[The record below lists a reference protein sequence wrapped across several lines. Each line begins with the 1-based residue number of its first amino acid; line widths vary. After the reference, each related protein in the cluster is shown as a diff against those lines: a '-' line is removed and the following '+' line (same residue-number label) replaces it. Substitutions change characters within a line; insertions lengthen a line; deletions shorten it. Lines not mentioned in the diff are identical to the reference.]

1 VIALARNRLLLA
13 GLALAL
19 VAAATGCGE
28 SKGGE
33 RLTKEEYVR
42 QADAICAKFEREL
55 DALPEPKTIE
65 EVGRLAD
72 QAKPIAKEGQAALKR
87 LRPPLDLEEDVDAWL
102 ERNQQN
108 VDAIDDL
115 RAAADDADEAAARA
129 VSQRA
134 VENERKADALAKRI
148 GLVDCASEG

>member
-1 VIALARNRLLLA
+1 VIAVARNRLLLA

-19 VAAATGCGE
+19 VAATTGCGE

-55 DALPEPKTIE
+55 DALPEPTTIE

-72 QAKPIAKEGQAALKR
+72 QAKPIAREGQAALKR

-102 ERNQQN
+102 ERNQEN